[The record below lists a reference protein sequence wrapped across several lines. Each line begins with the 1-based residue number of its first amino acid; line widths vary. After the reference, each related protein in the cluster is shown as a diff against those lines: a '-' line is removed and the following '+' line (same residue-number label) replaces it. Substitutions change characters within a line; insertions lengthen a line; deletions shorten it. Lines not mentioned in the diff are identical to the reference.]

1 MEVLNAKYSNNS
13 IIIEKKLNFDEN
25 EEIQVIVMKNKSK
38 EKFFEFVDSISFDL
52 PEDYK
57 FDREEANDKRPFC
70 IFK

>member
-57 FDREEANDKRPFC
+57 FDREMINDR
-70 IFK
+70 